1 MVGRPSSGLML
12 VYIDVGSEV
21 NNLAEAGSVGS
32 VNRMLMRSCEFLIYA
47 GIEVVSG
54 CSLTSR
60 KVETKTERLPH

>member
-12 VYIDVGSEV
+12 VYIDVASKV

-32 VNRMLMRSCEFLIYA
+32 VNRMLIRSCEFLIYA

-54 CSLTSR
+54 CSITSR
-60 KVETKTERLPH
+60 KVETKAERLPH